1 VFTVHRDVHYSWL
14 TTPTHAD
21 TLGQAP
27 VSAVSRVVPLTTA
40 R

>member
-1 VFTVHRDVHYSWL
+1 VFTVHRDVHYNWL
-14 TTPTHAD
+14 IAQAHDD